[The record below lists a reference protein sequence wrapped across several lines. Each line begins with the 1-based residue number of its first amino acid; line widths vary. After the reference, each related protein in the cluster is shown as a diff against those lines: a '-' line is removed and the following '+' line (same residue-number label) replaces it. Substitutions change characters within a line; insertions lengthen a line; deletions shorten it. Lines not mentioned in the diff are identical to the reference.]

1 MNKVVS
7 IRLSE
12 GMINTINKLIE
23 LKIANNRTD
32 AINYIMENGVN
43 NVNNLIKKK
52 EKTQE
57 LLKKYLKEGLPEL
70 PSGLS
75 EKSILERE

>member
-12 GMINTINKLIE
+12 DMINTINKLIE
-23 LKIANNRTD
+23 FKIANNRTD

-70 PSGLS
+70 PAGLS
-75 EKSILERE
+75 EKSIIERE

>member
-12 GMINTINKLIE
+12 DMLNTINKLIAF
-23 LKIANNRTD
+23 KIVNSRTD
-32 AINYIMENGVN
+32 AINYIMEHGIN
-43 NVNNLIKKK
+43 NVNNVIKKK

-57 LLKKYLKEGLPEL
+57 LLEKYLKEGLPEL
-70 PSGLS
+70 PAGLS

>member
-12 GMINTINKLIE
+12 DMINTINKLIE
-23 LKIANNRTD
+23 FKIANSRTD
-32 AINYIMENGVN
+32 AINYIIENGIN

-52 EKTQE
+52 IKTQE
-57 LLKKYLKEGLPEL
+57 LLEKYLKEGLPEL

-75 EKSILERE
+75 ENSILERE

>member
-7 IRLSE
+7 IRLSDD
-12 GMINTINKLIE
+12 MLNTTNKLISF
-23 LKIANNRTD
+23 KIVNSRTD
-32 AINYIMENGVN
+32 AINYIMEHGIN
-43 NVNNLIKKK
+43 NVNNVIKKK

-57 LLKKYLKEGLPEL
+57 LLEKYLKEGLPEL
-70 PSGLS
+70 PAGLS